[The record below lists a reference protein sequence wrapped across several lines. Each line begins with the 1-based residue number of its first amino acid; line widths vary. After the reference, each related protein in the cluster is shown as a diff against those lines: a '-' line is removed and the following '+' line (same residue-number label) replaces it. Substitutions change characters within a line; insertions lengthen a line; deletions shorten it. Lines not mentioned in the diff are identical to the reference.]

1 MCNKRKLQVYHL
13 AIGSSDRKSAD
24 LKMSKFERKLRGT
37 TTEIQANVFDMKIV
51 RFQRLNV
58 CDLSKF

>member
-24 LKMSKFERKLRGT
+24 LKMSKFERKLRGM
-37 TTEIQANVFDMKIV
+37 TTEIQSNVFDMKIACLK
-51 RFQRLNV
+51 RL
-58 CDLSKF
+58 

>member
-24 LKMSKFERKLRGT
+24 LKMSKFERILRGT
-37 TTEIQANVFDMKIV
+37 TTEIQSKMFDVKITC
-51 RFQRLNV
+51 FQRL
-58 CDLSKF
+58 